1 MIPAGP
7 FRSGPVPSVTTD
19 PELTTVYLLEDWDGN
34 GVDGGLLKLSAIT
47 GEIGAESL
55 ATIAYPA
62 TTERWADGLSGW
74 QRFQSFAPQK
84 GSDELIELAGSSISN
99 VVYRNGSLWA
109 AQTIYLPASR
119 PTMTAIQWWEIA
131 LDGAVRQRGRIQDP
145 TGTFFYA
152 YPSIAVNRD
161 NDVLIGFARFSRD
174 TYPGGGYAYRAAY
187 DPPGS
192 SRTVAVLRD
201 GEATYT
207 WKSQPGRI
215 RWGDFSTTVVDPIT
229 DRDFWTIQ
237 EYSIVPPPQAP
248 SGWGTWWGKID
259 AEGPLVRVPVLPVLQ
274 PPRRPRTVRR

>member
-1 MIPAGP
+1 
-7 FRSGPVPSVTTD
+7 VTTD

-62 TTERWADGLSGW
+62 TTERWADGLSGRW
-74 QRFQSFAPQK
+74 LRFQSFAPQK
-84 GSDELIELAGSSISN
+84 GSDELIELSGSAISN
-99 VVYRNGSLWA
+99 VLYRNGSLWA
-109 AQTIYLPASR
+109 AHTIYLPAST
-119 PTMTAIQWWEIA
+119 PTGAAIQWWEIA

-161 NDVLIGFARFSRD
+161 NDVLIGFACFSRD
-174 TYPGGGYAYRAAY
+174 TYPGGCYAYRGAD
-187 DPPGS
+187 DPPGAF
-192 SRTVAVLRD
+192 RTVAVLRD
-201 GEATYT
+201 GEAPYT
-207 WKSQPGRI
+207 WKKQPGRI
-215 RWGDFSTTVVDPIT
+215 RWGDYSTTVVDPVT

-274 PPRRPRTVRR
+274 PPRRPRTVRRQGP